1 MHRARGRASCAGT
14 RGDGGH
20 VSERLP
26 VDERPTVPAAQSEA
40 ERSFEAEI
48 ERIAGVGGTWS
59 AKMRAVKASD
69 FGEEES

>member
-1 MHRARGRASCAGT
+1 M
-14 RGDGGH
+14 
-20 VSERLP
+20 SERLP